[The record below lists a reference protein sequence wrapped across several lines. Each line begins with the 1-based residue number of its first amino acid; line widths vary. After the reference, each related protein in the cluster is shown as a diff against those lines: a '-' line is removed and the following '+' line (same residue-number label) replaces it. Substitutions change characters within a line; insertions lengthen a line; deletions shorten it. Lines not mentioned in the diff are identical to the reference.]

1 MKVNNY
7 TYLQDNL
14 LLIILETGQKKWI
27 RLDDNSGKILTRP
40 KVDSLTK
47 VQHPG
52 IWLGTDY
59 NTGESYV
66 IHNHYHFGGAHIA
79 TFSAYAA
86 GQQVSWKAGR
96 CTNDPMRVINTGL
109 AHVVSGK
116 PYDLL
121 NYNCQ
126 TFANT
131 ACYNKPVSEDVNKW
145 FEVVLGVLLVGV
157 AVTALKA

>member
-14 LLIILETGQKKWI
+14 LLIVLDTGQKKRI
-27 RLDDNSGKILTRP
+27 RLDGNSGKILTRP
-40 KVDSLTK
+40 KVNSLTN

-59 NTGESYV
+59 YTGEGYV

-79 TFSAYAA
+79 TFPAYAA
-86 GQQVSWKAGR
+86 GQQVTWKAGR

-109 AHVVSGK
+109 AHVVLGK
-116 PYDLL
+116 PYDWL

-145 FEVVLGVLLVGV
+145 FEVALGVLLVGV
-157 AVTALKA
+157 AATALKA

>member
-1 MKVNNY
+1 MKVNY
-7 TYLQDNL
+7 FTYLKGNV
-14 LLIILETGQKKWI
+14 LLIVLNTGQKKWI
-27 RLDDNSGKILTRP
+27 RLDDNSGRILTRL
-40 KVDSLTK
+40 KVNSLTN

-59 NTGESYV
+59 YTGEGYV
-66 IHNHYHFGGAHIA
+66 IHNHYHFGSAHIA
-79 TFSAYAA
+79 TLPTYAA
-86 GQQVSWKAGR
+86 GQQVYWKEGR
-96 CTNDPMRVINTGL
+96 CTNDPMNVINTGL
-109 AHVVSGK
+109 AHVIEGK
-116 PYDLL
+116 PYNWL

-145 FEVVLGVLLVGV
+145 FEVALGVLFVGV